1 MSQVGSLLA
10 GVVEPTLAA
19 RGLGQMSL
27 IADWPDIV
35 GADVARYAQ
44 PAQIQWPPRG
54 ARQDPNSVAPATLV
68 LRVDPAF
75 ALEAQHAAAIIVQR
89 VNAHLGWRCIGRVAF
104 RQGPLAPVRPRRR
117 AAPAPSEAARQRAAA
132 LAAPIVDDE
141 LRQAL
146 ARLGARGNRQGGAP
160 TQARAPLTLSAASPL
175 AGRRVTRMN
184 GAGNKILVLDLRGTA
199 ILPTPAE
206 ARAIHRAPG
215 LDYDQLM
222 VLSDPR

>member
-1 MSQVGSLLA
+1 MKKPAIGKPRAQPAQVGSLLA
-10 GVVEPTLAA
+10 GIVAPTLAA

-75 ALEAQHAAAIIVQR
+75 ALEAQHAAAVIVQR
-89 VNAHLGWRCIGRVAF
+89 VNAHLGWRCVGRVAF
-104 RQGPLAPVRPRRR
+104 RQGPLAPTRPPHR
-117 AAPAPSEAARQRAAA
+117 APPAPSAAARQRAAA

-141 LRQAL
+141 LRLAL
-146 ARLGARGNRQGGAP
+146 AELGAH
-160 TQARAPLTLSAASPL
+160 
-175 AGRRVTRMN
+175 
-184 GAGNKILVLDLRGTA
+184 A
-199 ILPTPAE
+199 IDTE
-206 ARAIHRAPG
+206 ARRRRRESI
-215 LDYDQLM
+215 
-222 VLSDPR
+222 